1 MLVRWLLLLQLPRYT
16 MFPSSHSPTQMCEK
30 FVSLW
35 VVGQWVQYGL
45 AGLRGG
51 STLAPRS
58 RISQFSPPDRSR
70 PNPWEEYT
78 KPASVATAARI
89 SRSHATVLGKDV
101 TTAATKRAS
110 PSRPSGRRRIPST
123 PRKSSADS
131 RAASAA
137 RKIRLDRSTE
147 PCLGE
152 FEQTAP
158 NQKYCNVCAMRQ
170 KALMADNANAADNA
184 EPEKLAKRPRQI
196 SGSGRR
202 LLACHFVASDTCIH
216 ASIATETAN
225 AAKAANPDTS

>member
-131 RAASAA
+131 RAASGGQKNTA
-137 RKIRLDRSTE
+137 RPLDRALPRRVRADRTE
-147 PCLGE
+147 SKIL
-152 FEQTAP
+152 QRLRHAP
-158 NQKYCNVCAMRQ
+158 KSAHGRQ
-170 KALMADNANAADNA
+170 
-184 EPEKLAKRPRQI
+184 R
-196 SGSGRR
+196 
-202 LLACHFVASDTCIH
+202 
-216 ASIATETAN
+216 
-225 AAKAANPDTS
+225 

>member
-1 MLVRWLLLLQLPRYT
+1 MLVRWLPLLQLPRYT

-30 FVSLW
+30 SVSLW

-45 AGLRGG
+45 TGLRGG
-51 STLAPRS
+51 STLALRS

-89 SRSHATVLGKDV
+89 SRSHATVLRKDV

-131 RAASAA
+131 RAASGRQKNTA
-137 RKIRLDRSTE
+137 RPLDRALPRRVRTDLTE
-147 PCLGE
+147 SKILQRLRHSPKKRSWQTTLTHLITPNRRNSQKGQDRSLE
-152 FEQTAP
+152 AEEQ
-158 NQKYCNVCAMRQ
+158 NV
-170 KALMADNANAADNA
+170 LT
-184 EPEKLAKRPRQI
+184 L
-196 SGSGRR
+196 
-202 LLACHFVASDTCIH
+202 
-216 ASIATETAN
+216 
-225 AAKAANPDTS
+225 